1 MSQVNQHNV
10 TFGSLA
16 SSSAPITNL
25 PTEVLVE
32 IFKIYVESYP
42 EVLDQRV
49 VDLCLVKRYWNAVAN
64 DTPQLWTK
72 INISFPFADN
82 HIAAVLKRVCASGLQ
97 KIDVSIDFRDPNWDG
112 DEDELRFIPKELVWA
127 RHVIPVLE
135 GTEKR
140 WKSIKVISDMWLP
153 LYELLDHWRFT
164 HLPSL
169 ESISMKRNNVIF
181 GMRNVPFDPQL
192 LIEPKTLF
200 GRGASLPNL
209 REVSLSAV
217 HVDWNDASVG
227 CQNLRKLELTSLT
240 YDVGPSFEQFAAILS
255 SSPRLEYLDVSG
267 LCPEHHTGPGI
278 LPEIPVV
285 HLPAL
290 KEFIFGWKDVDLGCG
305 FLQMFQVGDSL
316 ENLTLLDTESGFGCW
331 MDPQTKGRSWAQES
345 QGIFEALSELG
356 SAAPW
361 DSGDTPSGPFISMRG
376 VKRLKIAWTKATHRP
391 LDSFLMM
398 LTGLEDI
405 RLEDVDRDVLGAVA
419 RIGASSTAGN
429 QAFGRLDLRWTW
441 QEGVPS
447 FAEEHILRLEGVGI
461 KSTVQGAEGW

>member
-32 IFKIYVESYP
+32 IFKIYVKSYP

-82 HIAAVLKRVCASGLQ
+82 HIAAVLKRIRASGLQ

-153 LYELLDHWRFT
+153 LYELLDNWRFT

-267 LCPEHHTGPGI
+267 LCPEHHTGPAI

-361 DSGDTPSGPFISMRG
+361 DSGDRPSGPFISMRG
-376 VKRLKIAWTKATHRP
+376 VKRLKIAWTKAAHRP
-391 LDSFLMM
+391 LGSFLMM

-429 QAFGRLDLRWTW
+429 QTFRRLDFLWTW

-447 FAEEHILRLEGVGI
+447 FVEEHILRLEGVGI